1 MIQRIVLIVF
11 FSKFIGSIF
20 KDNVQIDGLIQKYY
34 TLIVE
39 KAKIYKAKSNVF
51 NIDKAQNQLAL
62 YLKECNLDKLLF
74 EVGQIQYL
82 DSLIFEVNFYLYKT
96 I

>member
-1 MIQRIVLIVF
+1 MIQLTVLIFIF
-11 FSKFIGSIF
+11 FKLIGPIF

-34 TLIVE
+34 TLILE
-39 KAKIYKAKSNVF
+39 KAKIYKAKGNVF

-82 DSLIFEVNFYLYKT
+82 DSLIFEVIFLSA
-96 I
+96 